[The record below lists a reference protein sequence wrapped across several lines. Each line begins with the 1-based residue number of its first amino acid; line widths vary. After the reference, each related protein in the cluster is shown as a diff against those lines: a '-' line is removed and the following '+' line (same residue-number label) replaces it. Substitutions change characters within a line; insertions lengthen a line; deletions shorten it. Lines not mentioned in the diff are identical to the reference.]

1 MYSDTEILALLKV
14 YGEQIA
20 DDAFAFHY
28 PQALSYSR
36 ALLAGEKAPSL
47 PWGDDIGLKRL
58 MALTDASLPT
68 GYGHGVAGNGY
79 WRGLLP
85 WKGERGIERLSGNFG
100 SVSGKFSI
108 DATELA
114 RQWQAK
120 PWEHFGILLTTG
132 NLDVLFHS
140 RQSLLTP
147 RLLVNDTYVPCV
159 ADASVTHA
167 VGTKEGGSASAV
179 KMSNICDAAFRFA
192 DIPQDIQIE
201 RAVIELHVSRI
212 FDGSGQWRLLEI
224 VPPVEFN
231 PPTIGDI
238 FGQGGNYFESEQC
251 GADPTSP
258 YEQFLWNTIIAP
270 DPYGKATA
278 EQENG
283 ERFVRCYWNNQKQ
296 TNSWSI
302 PIYKGHVLGNS
313 DPTEGRRVH
322 LSYKIRLAENFSRAV
337 VTSGKFPGFSSA
349 GKEMSVYRNPW
360 PGEPHRGNKTG
371 VLWAGNG
378 GGKVHGFDGWSVR
391 GGYWPRI
398 SGDGHPAQHATPLH
412 SYSYHLR
419 QGNVINHE
427 IFKRYELAHGLA
439 PGASYLPQDSLSNYL
454 LPGERLIEGVSG
466 TGRSFHWNYGAPG
479 GLLFPNRWHR
489 VDQVIRINDP
499 LEANGELD
507 TYIDG
512 RQVGR
517 IRDVQWRSHEPK
529 WPKDS
534 TLGVACCWFNFY
546 QGGTKEYQNMT
557 EETFWDMKHIAVK
570 VLEWDE

>member
-1 MYSDTEILALLKV
+1 MYTDDEILALYLNKQQV
-14 YGEQIA
+14 LLP
-20 DDAFAFHY
+20 FA
-28 PQALSYSR
+28 R
-36 ALLAGEKAPSL
+36 ALLAGEKAPVAVDL
-47 PWGDDIGLKRL
+47 PWGDEIGLKRL

-68 GYGHGVAGNGY
+68 GYGHGVASAGY
-79 WRGLLP
+79 WRGILP

-100 SVSGKFSI
+100 AVSGKFTI
-108 DATELA
+108 DVTELA

-132 NLDVLFHS
+132 NLDVLFHARGS
-140 RQSLLTP
+140 DRYP
-147 RLLVNDTYVPCV
+147 RLVINDAFVVPCV

-167 VGTKEGGSASAV
+167 VGTKEGGALTVV

-192 DIPQDIQIE
+192 DIDPSIVID

-231 PPTIGDI
+231 PPTIGDPM
-238 FGQGGNYFESEQC
+238 GSEGLYFESEQC
-251 GADPTSP
+251 GADPTVSP
-258 YEQFLWNTIIAP
+258 YEQRLWNSIIAP

-278 EQENG
+278 EEENG
-283 ERFVRCYWNNQKQ
+283 EKFVRCYWNNQKQ

-302 PIYKGHVLGNS
+302 PIYKGHILGNS

-349 GKEMSVYRNPW
+349 GKEASVYRNPW

-398 SGDGHPAQHATPLH
+398 SGEGHPAQHATPLH
-412 SYSYHLR
+412 SYTYHLK

-427 IFKRYELAHGLA
+427 IFKRYEQAHGLA

-466 TGRSFHWNYGAPG
+466 TGRAFHWNYGAPG

-499 LEANGELD
+499 TEANGELD

-529 WPKDS
+529 YPRDS
-534 TLGVACCWFNFY
+534 TLGVSCCWFNFY
-546 QGGTKEYQNMT
+546 QGGTDEYKRMT
-557 EETFWDMKHIAVK
+557 EETHWDMKHVAVR

>member
-1 MYSDTEILALLKV
+1 MYSDQELLALWAQD
-14 YGEQIA
+14 EQPIP
-20 DDAFAFHY
+20 FAR
-28 PQALSYSR
+28 SV
-36 ALLAGEKAPSL
+36 LAGEKAPVETDLPDL
-47 PWGDDIGLKRL
+47 PWGDEIGLKRL
-58 MALTDASLPT
+58 LALTEASLPT
-68 GYGHGVAGNGY
+68 GYGHGVASAGY
-79 WRGLLP
+79 WRGILP

-100 SVSGKFSI
+100 AVAGKFSV
-108 DATELA
+108 DVTELA
-114 RQWQAK
+114 KQWQAA

-132 NLDVLFHS
+132 NLDVLFFS
-140 RQSLLTP
+140 RQSLSP
-147 RLLVNDTYVPCV
+147 PKLVINGAIVIPCV
-159 ADASVTHA
+159 ADASVGHR
-167 VGTKEGGSASAV
+167 VGTKDAGSGTAV
-179 KMSNICDAAFRFA
+179 KMSNICDAALRFA
-192 DIPQDIQIE
+192 DIDPSIVIE
-201 RAVIELHVSRI
+201 RAVIELHVSRT

-231 PPTIGDI
+231 PPMIADPMGSE
-238 FGQGGNYFESEQC
+238 GLYFESEQC
-251 GADPTSP
+251 GADPTISP
-258 YEQFLWNTIIAP
+258 YEQFLWNTIIKEP
-270 DPYGKATA
+270 NPYGKATA
-278 EQENG
+278 EEENG
-283 ERFVRCYWNNQKQ
+283 EKYVRLYWNNKKQ
-296 TNSWSI
+296 TNSFSI

-337 VTSGKFPGFSSA
+337 ATSGKFPGFSSA
-349 GKEMSVYRNPW
+349 GKEMGVYRNPW

-398 SGDGHPAQHATPLH
+398 SGEGHPAQHATPLH
-412 SYSYHLR
+412 SYTYHLK

-427 IFKRYELAHGLA
+427 IFKRYEQAHGLA

-466 TGRSFHWNYGAPG
+466 TGRAFHWNYGAPG

-499 LEANGELD
+499 TEANGELD

-529 WPKDS
+529 YPRDS
-534 TLGVACCWFNFY
+534 TLGVSCCWFNFY
-546 QGGTKEYQNMT
+546 QGGTKEYRNMT
-557 EETFWDMKHIAVK
+557 EETHWDMKHVAVR